1 MRRTGKVP
9 TVVGSA
15 RRRVIAVLAGLVL
28 VAGAGLVVYRVFAPG
43 EVFAE
48 PSSGYPAAPTPRPA
62 AVLGTLP
69 AAPLIVDG
77 RLRVVADKR
86 QVRADGPVDSRYLN
100 TPYWSFRRWPAEL
113 VGVVAAGTTVVT
125 RWSDGELV
133 GLDAR
138 TGRATWRA
146 KGEKP
151 TSPGYA
157 GRRTGAQTVYEPP
170 GLFLAGNTVV
180 VAGATATQA
189 YDATTGAAGWHDPA
203 PCGGPDP
210 AGFTTADNRVAVLRA
225 CDTAIT
231 LLDAGSGAA
240 AGSIARSAGDLA
252 AEPLDCAAPRSGCA
266 GLRLDQGGHRTAWLF
281 DGQQPRQVGEAAEGS
296 TGPGLAA
303 ADAWLVDG
311 LTVRVD
317 GTAVVAANA
326 GDGAAR
332 WRHDL
337 AGPDAQVIAVQP
349 GTIHVL
355 TADRD
360 LITLDAATG
369 AERSRIRYTYFAERT
384 NWVPGYTYAVRGFVL
399 TERLAEPAA
408 EDDADYYFD
417 AQPVL
422 LARS

>member
-1 MRRTGKVP
+1 M
-9 TVVGSA
+9 VGSA
-15 RRRVIAVLAGLVL
+15 RRRVVAVLAGLVL

-48 PSSGYPAAPTPRPA
+48 PSSGYPAAPTPHPA

-125 RWSDGELV
+125 RWSDGEIV

-146 KGEKP
+146 RGEKP
-151 TSPGYA
+151 VSPGYA
-157 GRRTGAQTVYEPP
+157 GRRTGARTVYEPP
-170 GLFLAGNTVV
+170 GLFLAGNAVV

-189 YDATTGAAGWHDPA
+189 YDATTGAAGWRNPA

-210 AGFTTADNRVAVLRA
+210 TGFTTADNRVAVLRS

-231 LLDAGSGAA
+231 LVDVGTGAA
-240 AGSIARSAGDLA
+240 AGTIARSAGDLV
-252 AEPLDCAAPRSGCA
+252 AEPLDCPAPRSGCA
-266 GLRLDQGGHRTAWLF
+266 GLRIDQGGHRTAWLF
-281 DGQQPRQVGEAAEGS
+281 DAPQPRQVGEAVEGT

-311 LTVRVD
+311 LAVAVD
-317 GTAVVAANA
+317 GAAVVAANA

-337 AGPDAQVIAVQP
+337 GRPGAQVIAVQA
-349 GTIHVL
+349 GTIHLL

-360 LITLDAATG
+360 LVTLDAATG
-369 AERSRIRYTYFAERT
+369 AERSRIRFTYFAEHT
-384 NWVPGYTYAVRGFVL
+384 DWVPGFTYAVAGFVL
-399 TERLAEPAA
+399 TERLADPAA
-408 EDDADYYFD
+408 PDDADYYFD
-417 AQPVL
+417 TQPVL